1 MKEKEWKKNTQK
13 TKINIIKKKK
23 QYKLYEITDV
33 PSDRRSRSRAYA
45 HDNDLSALI
54 VVA

>member
-1 MKEKEWKKNTQK
+1 MKKKYTK
-13 TKINIIKKKK
+13 TKINIKKKK

-33 PSDRRSRSRAYA
+33 PSDRHSRSRAYA